1 MFIGKLDTKITEMKH
16 KRIERR
22 ERSLSF
28 QQSVSPTETTFPLKD
43 DSQSSEANQST
54 SDDSDFK
61 ASIKTERNYT
71 PIPNVV
77 KVCDRY
83 NVSNTVPPQ

>member
-1 MFIGKLDTKITEMKH
+1 MFQ
-16 KRIERR
+16 
-22 ERSLSF
+22 SLSF

-43 DSQSSEANQST
+43 VSQSSEANQST

-61 ASIKTERNYT
+61 ASIKTEKNYT

-83 NVSNTVPPQ
+83 NVSYTVPPQ

>member
-1 MFIGKLDTKITEMKH
+1 MKH
-16 KRIERR
+16 KQIESR
-22 ERSLSF
+22 ERSFSF

-71 PIPNVV
+71 PIHNVE

-83 NVSNTVPPQ
+83 NVSNTVQPQ